1 MTSPRA
7 VDPLRAR
14 LAAVDS
20 WADVLALKAA
30 LTAVLDLHVP
40 CGEEGCD
47 DQFHD
52 SCPECLMGDGPMLP
66 CATRCVIA
74 AAFGVLPVE
83 DNQ

>member
-1 MTSPRA
+1 MTA
-7 VDPLRAR
+7 DPIRSK

-47 DQFHD
+47 DQFPD
-52 SCPECLMGDGPMLP
+52 SCPECLMGDGPTP

-74 AAFGVLPVE
+74 ESLGVLPVE
-83 DNQ
+83 ES